1 MTSPTRPESRRPVS
15 SAGAAARER
24 RERRELLRP
33 TRRRA
38 MMRRWTV
45 LLVFLGIVGLVYVV
59 LFTPVLGAH
68 DVEVQGTQGLTPDEV
83 RKVAAVE
90 MGKPLLRLDTDEIA
104 ARVATLPRVAHVE
117 VTRSLP
123 GTVEITVSE
132 RNPVAFAQL
141 PDGAHM
147 VDGIGMDY
155 AVVPRPPLGLPSIE
169 VARIAPEDAATR
181 AVVDVLGK
189 IPQQLRE
196 RVVTLAARSPGDVQ
210 LKLNDGRLVKWG
222 DAADSERKAL
232 VLAALLTRPGRI
244 FDVAAPDLP
253 TVSG

>member
-1 MTSPTRPESRRPVS
+1 MTSPTRPESRRPAS

-24 RERRELLRP
+24 REKRELLRP

-38 MMRRWTV
+38 LMRRWTV

-59 LFTPVLGAH
+59 LFTPVLGAS
-68 DVEVQGTQGLTPDEV
+68 DVEVHGAQGLTPDEV

-117 VTRSLP
+117 VNRSLP
-123 GTVEITVSE
+123 GTVEITVAE
-132 RNPVAFAQL
+132 RNPVAYAL
-141 PDGAHM
+141 SPEGAHM
-147 VDGIGMDY
+147 VDGTGRDY
-155 AVVPRPPLGLPSIE
+155 AVVPQAPPGLPSIE
-169 VARIAPEDAATR
+169 VARIAPEDPATR

-189 IPQQLRE
+189 IPPQLRE
-196 RVVTLAARSPGDVQ
+196 RVVTLAAKTPGDVQ

-222 DAADSERKAL
+222 NAADSGRKAL
-232 VLAALLTRPGRI
+232 VLAAILTRPGKV